1 MASPKRV
8 REANFGRILAA
19 YQVTTSGV
27 ATPSLPGDT
36 DGIALAMVQVSE
48 SGVPINSG
56 GSGASVSF
64 TRPNNT
70 TAYGAGAVLG
80 PSTSTTAALE
90 FTNMGPSTGGEIML
104 TTSNFEIDVS
114 SIPSGMTSFVLH
126 FYSSTPPSAY
136 ADGATFDL
144 PSGDRSVYL
153 GNVNIGSPVDL
164 GSTLYVNTTQLNQQ
178 LTLTGSSLFAYLVT
192 TTGYTPTAQAE
203 KKITL
208 HDVKL

>member
-1 MASPKRV
+1 MAGYNIPTTRVNTAEAVFEIDPSTGLPK
-8 REANFGRILAA
+8 
-19 YQVTTSGV
+19 
-27 ATPSLPGDT
+27 
-36 DGIALAMVQVSE
+36 
-48 SGVPINSG
+48 G
-56 GSGASVSF
+56 GASGASVSF

-70 TAYGAGAVLG
+70 TAYSAGAVLG
-80 PSTSTTAALE
+80 SSTSTTAALE
-90 FTNMGPSTGGEIML
+90 FTIMGPSTGGEIML
-104 TTSNFEIDVS
+104 TTSNFEIDVN

-153 GNVNIGSPVDL
+153 GNINIGTPVDL
-164 GSTLYVNTTQLNQQ
+164 GSTLYVNTPQINQQ
-178 LTLTGSSLFAYLVT
+178 VSLTGSSLFAYLVT
-192 TTGYTPTAQAE
+192 VTGYTPTAQAA